1 MPTAVRSRIMATPC
15 IPIRAT
21 PLLDRRTVRV
31 LQTSGL
37 LPPPI
42 SRPKQHHQG
51 VRLHPVGTSS
61 SPEITCMGVCPHSKA
76 LQGGIQSQFLTAFY
90 SAIMCLRI
98 RYSRHYRIMKGARN
112 EVKRQRLESSWSES
126 HRSSAGE
133 TLLCRHTRM
142 PSGEGNR

>member
-1 MPTAVRSRIMATPC
+1 MNVSMQENVVTRHIMEENPSAESPWQRGTFSEKQYFYPDK
-15 IPIRAT
+15 RH
-21 PLLDRRTVRV
+21 

-90 SAIMCLRI
+90 RVIMCLRI
-98 RYSRHYRIMKGARN
+98 RYNRHYRIMKGARN

-126 HRSSAGE
+126 H
-133 TLLCRHTRM
+133 
-142 PSGEGNR
+142 